1 MIRTQQSGSAS
12 TQALNNKDVRTW
24 SPLQS
29 RLLLQLGANGV
40 NKKNIPL
47 STRNQDDFSAWHFE
61 RTSVFSI
68 RSAYRALKTTKRTRE
83 GWLKG
88 KLAPFTSVDEGV
100 ESPLTEGG
108 YYKNMFYLSSES
120 LEKKW
125 LFSMI
130 KSMSEADLTWMLV
143 LAPVVRLVSSV
154 SAGRVDLC
162 A

>member
-1 MIRTQQSGSAS
+1 MVSDEFF
-12 TQALNNKDVRTW
+12 LPKDVELIKKTFLYVQETRMT
-24 SPLQS
+24 S
-29 RLLLQLGANGV
+29 RLGISNERAYSLSGQLTKPWN
-40 NKKNIPL
+40 
-47 STRNQDDFSAWHFE
+47 
-61 RTSVFSI
+61 
-68 RSAYRALKTTKRTRE
+68 TTKRTRE

-88 KLAPFTSVDEGV
+88 QLAPFTSVDEGV